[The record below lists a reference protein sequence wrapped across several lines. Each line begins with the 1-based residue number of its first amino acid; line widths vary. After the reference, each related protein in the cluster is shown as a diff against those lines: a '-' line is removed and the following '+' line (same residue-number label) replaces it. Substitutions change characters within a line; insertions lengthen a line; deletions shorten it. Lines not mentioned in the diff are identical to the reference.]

1 MKAEVLK
8 QRLERLESVL
18 LQHGETDLA
27 LMIRPA
33 LEGSEQDLRAFLV
46 SNELWG
52 GAGSIADQAEAS
64 QGRGDARR
72 EIEGALIRLGLE
84 QIRQDVVNSR
94 TDMWVDTF
102 CRWRQAGI

>member
-8 QRLERLESVL
+8 QRLERLENVL

-27 LMIRPA
+27 LMVRGA
-33 LEGSEQDLRAFLV
+33 LDGSEQDLRAFLV

-52 GAGSIADQAEAS
+52 GSGSIADQAGVS
-64 QGRGDARR
+64 QGRDTRR

-84 QIRQDVVNSR
+84 QIRQDVVNTR

-102 CRWRQAGI
+102 CQWRQGGI

>member
-52 GAGSIADQAEAS
+52 GAGSIADEAGVS
-64 QGRGDARR
+64 QSRDDARR
-72 EIEGALIRLGLE
+72 EIEAALVRLGLE
-84 QIRQDVVNSR
+84 QMRQDVVNAR
-94 TDMWVDTF
+94 TRMWVEAFSKWQQD
-102 CRWRQAGI
+102 GI